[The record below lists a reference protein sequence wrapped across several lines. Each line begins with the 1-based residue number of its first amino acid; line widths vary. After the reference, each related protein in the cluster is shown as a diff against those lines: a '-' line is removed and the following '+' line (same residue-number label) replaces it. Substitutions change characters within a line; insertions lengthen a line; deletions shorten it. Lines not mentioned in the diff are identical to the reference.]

1 MGLLVIS
8 FNKYLL
14 SIYYM
19 SDGAIGIRYIVAT
32 ATDNVLSLLVFLRAL
47 LGELK
52 SHDGKSSLKWSELT
66 CSLRKW
72 REGGMTRGTAAT
84 RPRTQASL
92 PSLPPAG
99 PLT

>member
-1 MGLLVIS
+1 
-8 FNKYLL
+8 
-14 SIYYM
+14 M
-19 SDGAIGIRYIVAT
+19 SDGAIGIKYIVEN

-52 SHDGKSSLKWSELT
+52 SHDGKSSLQWSELT
-66 CSLRKW
+66 SSLRKW
-72 REGGMTRGTAAT
+72 REGGLTRGRAAT

-92 PSLPPAG
+92 RSLPSAV